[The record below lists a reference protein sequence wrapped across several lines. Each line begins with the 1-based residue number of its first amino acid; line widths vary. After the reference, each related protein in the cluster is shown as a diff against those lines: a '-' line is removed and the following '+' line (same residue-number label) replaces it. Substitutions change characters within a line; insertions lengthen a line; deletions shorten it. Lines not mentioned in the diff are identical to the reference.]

1 MKIEIDIDIESIV
14 REALK
19 EHNSSLELTIPD
31 TKTTTSHAVISSST
45 SRRTTSI

>member
-19 EHNSSLELTIPD
+19 KQQSEDTIPVQ
-31 TKTTTSHAVISSST
+31 TMSNVST
-45 SRRTTSI
+45 GPCSILVRAFFSN